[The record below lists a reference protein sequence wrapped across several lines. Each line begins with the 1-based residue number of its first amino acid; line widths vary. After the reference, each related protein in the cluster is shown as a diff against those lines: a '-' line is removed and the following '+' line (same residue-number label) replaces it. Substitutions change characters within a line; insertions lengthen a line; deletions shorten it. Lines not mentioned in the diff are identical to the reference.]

1 LYLCNKILKTKRK
14 KDIERKR
21 IFFTKLQPSTEQ
33 FLIVLQ
39 STYISEYIPEKIAIN
54 KEVSFSESNIVEIL
68 ANVEDYQKLYE
79 EFQVNNHGFFDKNSD
94 VMVNKDI
101 EKLKSEMRA
110 KLDQF
115 RKDGIG
121 SNFYNNF
128 KADGKS
134 PNFDETIKKMA
145 DEIVRVVN
153 SQNVVKSPDGKKK
166 K

>member
-1 LYLCNKILKTKRK
+1 M
-14 KDIERKR
+14 
-21 IFFTKLQPSTEQ
+21 QPSTEQ
-33 FLIVLQ
+33 FLSSLQ
-39 STYISEYIPEKIAIN
+39 STYVSEYIPEKIAIN
-54 KEVSFSESNIVEIL
+54 KEVAFSESNIVEIL

-79 EFQVNNHGFFDKNSD
+79 EFQVNNQEYFDKNSD
-94 VMVNKDI
+94 VLVNKDI

-128 KADGKS
+128 KGDNKS
-134 PNFDETIKKMA
+134 AGNFDETIKKMA
-145 DEIVRVVN
+145 DEIVKVVN
-153 SQNVVKSPDGKKK
+153 SQNLGKNLDGKKK

>member
-1 LYLCNKILKTKRK
+1 
-14 KDIERKR
+14 
-21 IFFTKLQPSTEQ
+21 LQPSTEQ
-33 FLIVLQ
+33 FLTSLK
-39 STYISEYIPEKIAIN
+39 STYVSEYVPEKIAVN
-54 KEVSFSESNIVEIL
+54 KEVTFSESNVVEIL

-79 EFQVNNHGFFDKNSD
+79 EFQANNQGLFDKKAD

-121 SNFYNNF
+121 SNFYNNY
-128 KADGKS
+128 KGDNKNQG
-134 PNFDETIKKMA
+134 NFDETIKKMA
-145 DEIVRVVN
+145 DEIVKVVN
-153 SQNVVKSPDGKKK
+153 SQNTAKSFEAKKK

>member
-1 LYLCNKILKTKRK
+1 MT
-14 KDIERKR
+14 
-21 IFFTKLQPSTEQ
+21 S
-33 FLIVLQ
+33 LQ

-54 KEVSFSESNIVEIL
+54 KEVSFTESNVVEIL

-79 EFQVNNHGFFDKNSD
+79 EFQVNNQGFFDRKSD

-115 RKDGIG
+115 RRDGIG

-128 KADGKS
+128 KGDNKTQG
-134 PNFDETIKKMA
+134 NFDETIKKMA
-145 DEIVRVVN
+145 DEIVKVVN
-153 SQNVVKSPDGKKK
+153 SQNVVKCLDGKKK

>member
-1 LYLCNKILKTKRK
+1 M
-14 KDIERKR
+14 
-21 IFFTKLQPSTEQ
+21 QPSTEQ
-33 FLIVLQ
+33 FLTSLK
-39 STYISEYIPEKIAIN
+39 STYVSEYVPEKIAVN
-54 KEVSFSESNIVEIL
+54 KEVTFSESNVVEIL

-79 EFQVNNHGFFDKNSD
+79 EFQANNQGLFDKKAD

-121 SNFYNNF
+121 SNFYNNY
-128 KADGKS
+128 KGDNKNQG
-134 PNFDETIKKMA
+134 NFDETIKKMA
-145 DEIVRVVN
+145 DEIVKVVN
-153 SQNVVKSPDGKKK
+153 SQNTAKSFEAKKK